1 MLDTLVSVD
10 IEPAMLDLLLTRI
23 SPEKGLARSWSKK
36 N

>member
-1 MLDTLVSVD
+1 MLNALVPVD
-10 IEPAMLDLLLTRI
+10 IELAMLDLLLTRI